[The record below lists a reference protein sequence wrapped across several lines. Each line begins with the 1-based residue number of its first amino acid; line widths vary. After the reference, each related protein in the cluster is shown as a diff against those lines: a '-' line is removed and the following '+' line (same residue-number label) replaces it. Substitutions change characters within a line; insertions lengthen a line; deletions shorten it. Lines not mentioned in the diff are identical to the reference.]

1 IGLEPM
7 AQFREEQRFEWF
19 WTAMFCVPALL
30 VGYGLY
36 RQVWLKQP
44 FMSAALLWPA
54 FAVAAVVAVWL
65 LRLKLETEVRDD
77 GLFIC
82 FVWLWPERTIP
93 WDQIRSVETRPY
105 RPIRDFGGYGVRWAA
120 RGIVYHARGN
130 RGARRGR
137 ASGGR
142 GAARGIVYHA
152 RGNRGARLVL
162 ASGERVL
169 IGSQR
174 ADDLARAIAERTGL
188 TVTASCWR

>member
-1 IGLEPM
+1 M

-19 WTAMFCVPALL
+19 WTAMFCIPALL

-44 FMSAALLWPA
+44 FVSNALLWPA
-54 FAVAAVVAVWL
+54 FAVAVVVAVWF
-65 LRLKLETEVRDD
+65 LRLKLVTELRDD

-93 WDQIRSVETRPY
+93 WDQIRSVEIRTY

-130 RGARRGR
+130 RGVRM
-137 ASGGR
+137 
-142 GAARGIVYHA
+142 
-152 RGNRGARLVL
+152 VL
-162 ASGERVL
+162 ASGERAL

-174 ADDLARAIAERTGL
+174 PDELARAIAARSGL
-188 TVTASCWR
+188 PVAAS